1 MTQRSD
7 WDNLLTALESDPHLR
22 EALRRHILTEE
33 LLNLPVTV
41 ASLAK
46 HVETIAL
53 AVGQLQT
60 DMTSVKQEMVE
71 MRADITSVKGEMV
84 EVRADIASVKG
95 EIVEVRADI
104 ASVKG
109 EMVEVRA
116 DIASVK
122 GEMVEMRADI
132 ASGKGEMVEM
142 RADIASVKED
152 VGQLQ
157 RGQNIQTG
165 VLSEA
170 AGAAYEN
177 TAIRLA
183 PRLLRRH
190 LGLTETVLFSHYPE
204 GRHGN
209 LKAMAE
215 AVPRDQA
222 AASEA
227 LEDLMETDMVF
238 KAKGLAGE
246 DVYIVAEASLTVQA
260 SDVVRARRRAE
271 TLNMIVGLSEVSTE
285 AVAVV
290 MGKSISE
297 DAQAL
302 LIEQGDE
309 SGMVTFLM
317 ANADAPDAQV

>member
-71 MRADITSVKGEMV
+71 MRADI
-84 EVRADIASVKG
+84 ASV
-95 EIVEVRADI
+95 
-104 ASVKG
+104 
-109 EMVEVRA
+109 
-116 DIASVK
+116 
-122 GEMVEMRADI
+122 
-132 ASGKGEMVEM
+132 KGEMVEM